1 MLHEFVEGE
10 CLGVLDFDVNVDGF
24 GELDGFSELEAG
36 LKKTLDDPRF
46 ELTQKPNAAEPGDG
60 AQDGCGL
67 VHEISNFRTFRRKRQ
82 CQYAQRCTL
91 NLQPVSLALA
101 KTRAMAAR

>member
-24 GELDGFSELEAG
+24 GELDGFSELKAG

-46 ELTQKPNAAEPGDG
+46 
-60 AQDGCGL
+60 
-67 VHEISNFRTFRRKRQ
+67 
-82 CQYAQRCTL
+82 
-91 NLQPVSLALA
+91 
-101 KTRAMAAR
+101 